1 MTIILI
7 LAALTLLLGIIE
19 IFIAPGFGLAGIGA
33 VACALADVVL
43 VYYTYG
49 PTWAIV
55 TVVVALLLL
64 AFALWWVGHSKTMNR
79 MALHT
84 SIDSTNATQAQL
96 SVKVGD
102 TGKALTRL
110 ALVGNAEINGNV
122 VEVKSS
128 GAFIQPETP
137 IRVVNVSQALITVE
151 AEKA

>member
-55 TVVVALLLL
+55 TIVAALLLL
-64 AFALWWVGHSKTMNR
+64 AFALWWVGHSKTMSR